1 MRFMAQNTLLSD
13 YQLDIFRELINIGMG
28 KAAGLINQMVDS
40 HVSLELPEVV
50 ILGGKDEL
58 AQRMGITPDAMLS
71 TVRMG
76 FKGELEGWSGLIFPR
91 SSASWLVSRL
101 IGDLDDASMD
111 FDSLRIGAIQEV
123 GNIVLNGVMGSIA
136 TMLEK
141 SLDYFPPDYFETS
154 VKGLFD
160 INPDDDG
167 IILVVKT
174 RFLIEQGVAEGDI
187 VVFFQVAAFDKLLA
201 AMNALGGGGVC

>member
-1 MRFMAQNTLLSD
+1 MAHSTLLSD

-58 AQRMGITPDAMLS
+58 ARRMDISADSVLS

-91 SSASWLVSRL
+91 ASASWLVSRL

-160 INPDDDG
+160 INPDDNG
-167 IILVVKT
+167 VILVVKT

-187 VVFFQVAAFDKLLA
+187 VVFFQVAAFDKLLV
-201 AMNALGGGGVC
+201 AMNALGGGG

>member
-1 MRFMAQNTLLSD
+1 MAHSTLLSD

-58 AQRMGITPDAMLS
+58 ARRMDISADSVLS

-91 SSASWLVSRL
+91 ASASWLVSRL

-160 INPDDDG
+160 INPDDNG
-167 IILVVKT
+167 VILVVKT

-201 AMNALGGGGVC
+201 AMNALGGGG

>member
-1 MRFMAQNTLLSD
+1 MAQNTLLSD